1 MLALGVD
8 LSACWV
14 KSTAAKQCRVENLEW
29 GIADAAD
36 SLHMHCREQFT
47 ITARD
52 GTYENLLA
60 AVPAEFVGD
69 QGAADAAGAAAVQR
83 DGCSLQHLLGL
94 PTMAHIPVHAQQVD
108 PCQGMPA
115 AASPACTA
123 APLGFRCGWYSPL
136 GCWVCKP
143 MQLLHAHCA
152 VKAVPYPRLQTMKPC
167 RPKGLVTRRS
177 RTWPCSPIWEV
188 SRPPAP

>member
-8 LSACWV
+8 LRACWV
-14 KSTAAKQCRVENLEW
+14 GSTAANQCRVENLEW
-29 GIADAAD
+29 GMADAAE
-36 SLHMHCREQFT
+36 SLDMHCREQFT

-60 AVPAEFVGD
+60 AVPAEFVGTKE
-69 QGAADAAGAAAVQR
+69 QLMPLVQLLCSEMAAAFSTCSVCPPWR
-83 DGCSLQHLLGL
+83 TYRSMLSKWIPAKVCLPLPALPALPHHWASDGC
-94 PTMAHIPVHAQQVD
+94 
-108 PCQGMPA
+108 
-115 AASPACTA
+115 
-123 APLGFRCGWYSPL
+123 YSPL
-136 GCWVCKP
+136 GCCVCKP
-143 MQLLHAHCA
+143 MQLLHAHRA
-152 VKAVPYPRLQTMKPC
+152 VKAVPYPRLQTIKPC